1 METPKAVLVA
11 DVIAYHEEL
20 DRRALGPIIPN
31 PVISEKTYQDLLR
44 NVATDDTRQALYQ
57 MGLAANS
64 LAQRRDLYSDHPRS
78 RAGGLLQGLFG
89 GAFPL

>member
-1 METPKAVLVA
+1 MPKAVLVA

-20 DRRALGPIIPN
+20 DRRMRE
-31 PVISEKTYQDLLR
+31 PVVAAPVVTYNTYQDLLR

-64 LAQRRDLYSDHPRS
+64 QAQRQDLYRQHPRS
-78 RAGGLLQGLFG
+78 QGGGLLGGLFG
-89 GAFPL
+89 GIWPL